1 MLYYEFKAG
10 NKAYKLR
17 LNTRNTIML
26 EKALGCNPL
35 AIFGNGENIPTV
47 TVMVNI
53 LFAAMQQYEHGI
65 TLNDAYDIFD
75 NWLDEGNAVTDFIP
89 VILEVYK
96 VSGII
101 KDTQE
106 ELTEKN

>member
-1 MLYYEFKAG
+1 
-10 NKAYKLR
+10 
-17 LNTRNTIML
+17 ML

-35 AIFGNGENIPTV
+35 AIFGNGEIIPTV
-47 TVMVNI
+47 TTMVNI

-65 TLNDAYDIFD
+65 TLNDAYNIFD
-75 NWLDEGNAVTDFIP
+75 NWLDEGHTVTDFIP

-101 KDTQE
+101 KDTQG

>member
-1 MLYYEFKAG
+1 MLYYEFEAD

-53 LFAAMQQYEHGI
+53 LFASMQQYEHGI

-75 NWLDEGNAVTDFIP
+75 KWLDEGHAVTDFIP

-101 KDTQE
+101 KNTQE
-106 ELTEKN
+106 ELAEKN